1 MASRQT
7 TVIIEDISP
16 IGAVTPWFIGQIFV
30 NSTAGTVYV
39 SSGLQNTE
47 WVLVYTPTP

>member
-16 IGAVTPWFIGQIFV
+16 IGAVTPWFQGQIFV
-30 NSTAGTVYV
+30 NSVAGTVYV
-39 SSGLQNTE
+39 SNGVENTN